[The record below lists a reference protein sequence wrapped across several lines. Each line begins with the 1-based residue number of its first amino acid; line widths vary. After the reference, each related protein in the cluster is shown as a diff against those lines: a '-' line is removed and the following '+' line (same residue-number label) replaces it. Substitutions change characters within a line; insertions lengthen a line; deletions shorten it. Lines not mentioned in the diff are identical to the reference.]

1 MSRSRVVFPFAR
13 SGMTAYF
20 RSTASVAVHLV
31 SLGLL
36 LSPVRSV
43 GAQPTDAK
51 PALLVVLTIDQL
63 RPDYLERWDS
73 QFRGGF
79 RRLIDQ
85 GAFFT
90 QAMQDHGVT
99 ETAPGHASI
108 LSGRFPYSTGIA
120 SNGAGVNTTAS
131 PLVDAEGSGAAPF
144 RFQGTTLADWM
155 AAADPRTR
163 VLSVSRKDRGAILP
177 IGRGS
182 YPVFWYAQSTGGFT
196 TSTWYADSLPAW
208 VRTFNA
214 EQRVTRRYAG
224 RLWDLLEGIG
234 SYPELDDTPAEARSQ
249 EPRFPHR
256 LPADPMLARN
266 LIIGFPYMDELTLDF
281 AWAGVRA
288 LDLGA
293 GPQTDL
299 LAVSLSTT
307 DAVGHRWG
315 PDSREV
321 HDHLL
326 RLDRMLGIFFDSLA
340 ALRGRERIVVALTA
354 DHGVAP
360 SPDGRSTWG
369 ENRRASRV
377 SLDDFTRAFQSAMPY
392 IASSGIPGDA
402 FDFDGFTLSV
412 DRARAPGK
420 DRVLQEIATAFANE
434 ARRVPGVLRADVLER
449 LTRADTVKDAIAR
462 RWLHS
467 FRPGGDVLAVVTLQ
481 PFHIFDGGN
490 TATHGS
496 PHDYDAHVPLIL
508 WGDPFQP
515 GRRAEPARVVD
526 LAPTLAELLGISP
539 LERVDGHPLTGI
551 RRP

>member
-1 MSRSRVVFPFAR
+1 MLRSVR
-13 SGMTAYF
+13 SSSA
-20 RSTASVAVHLV
+20 A
-31 SLGLL
+31 GLL
-36 LSPVRSV
+36 ALAIGLLDVSSLP
-43 GAQPTDAK
+43 AQERPAVAR
-51 PALLVVLTIDQL
+51 PALVVVLTVDQL
-63 RPDYLERWDS
+63 RPDYLERWDD
-73 QFRGGF
+73 QFRGGL
-79 RRLIDQ
+79 RRLIDE
-85 GAFFT
+85 GAFFIR
-90 QAMQDHGVT
+90 AAHDHGIT

-120 SNGAGVNTTAS
+120 SNSAGVNTAAS

-155 AAADPRTR
+155 AAAEPQTR
-163 VLSVSRKDRGAILP
+163 ILSVSRKDRGAILP

-208 VRTFNA
+208 VRAFNA

-234 SYPELDDTPAEARSQ
+234 SYPELDETPAEARSQ

-266 LIIGFPYMDELTLDF
+266 LLIGFPYMDEMILDF

-288 LDLGA
+288 LDLGR

-307 DAVGHRWG
+307 DAIGHRWG
-315 PDSREV
+315 PDSREL

-326 RLDRMLGIFFDSLA
+326 RLDRWLGTFLDSLA
-340 ALRGRERIVVALTA
+340 TLRGRDRIVVALTS

-360 SPDGRSTWG
+360 SPDGRSSWG
-369 ENRRASRV
+369 DNRRAARV
-377 SLDDFTRAFQSAMPY
+377 PLEDFGRAIQSAMPA
-392 IASSGIPGDA
+392 IASSGIPADA

-412 DRARAPGK
+412 DRTKAVGKERA
-420 DRVLQEIATAFANE
+420 LQEIAATFATE
-434 ARRVPGVLRADVLER
+434 ARRVRGVQRVDVLDR
-449 LTRADTVKDAIAR
+449 LARVDTLEDAIAR

-467 FRPGGDVLAVVTLQ
+467 FRPGGDVLAVVTLL
-481 PFHIFDGGN
+481 PYHIFNGGN

-496 PHDYDAHVPLIL
+496 PHDYDAQVPLIL
-508 WGDPFQP
+508 WGAPFQP
-515 GRRAEPARVVD
+515 GKRAEPARVVD

-539 LERVDGHPLTGI
+539 LERLDGRPLTGI